1 MALEIV
7 VISDHTGFELKKFII
22 DNFSNKDI
30 KLLDYG
36 TNSSESVDYPD
47 YAYKAAQYI
56 SDDQENRLGLFI
68 CATGIGMSIAANRFT
83 FLRAAYCDN
92 TDLVKLARMHNN
104 INVLCLGAK
113 IISPVYALK
122 MIDVFLETDF
132 LKSHHIKRINKLHN
146 PKLLNKE
153 EVS

>member
-1 MALEIV
+1 M
-7 VISDHTGFELKKFII
+7 FI
-22 DNFSNKDI
+22 
-30 KLLDYG
+30 L
-36 TNSSESVDYPD
+36 
-47 YAYKAAQYI
+47 
-56 SDDQENRLGLFI
+56 
-68 CATGIGMSIAANRFT
+68 
-83 FLRAAYCDN
+83 
-92 TDLVKLARMHNN
+92 N

-132 LKSHHIKRINKLHN
+132 LGSYHIKRINKLHN